1 MLQLVSLNN
10 DIRQRRLGTGKRWVY
25 RMSSSSLALEVQGTI
40 DLNSATVEIVSSH
53 GFAVDVACPSHLY
66 VSNSLTYFNSELEQ
80 ISFET
85 DGYEE
90 RIMFLENEVE
100 QLRANLNDITRELRE
115 QRRQENV

>member
-1 MLQLVSLNN
+1 M
-10 DIRQRRLGTGKRWVY
+10 
-25 RMSSSSLALEVQGTI
+25 
-40 DLNSATVEIVSSH
+40 
-53 GFAVDVACPSHLY
+53 
-66 VSNSLTYFNSELEQ
+66 SNSLTYFNSELEQ